1 MFGSLEGRTENARTW
16 DKAHRNRKVAEVRH
30 IYLRGWKIDARTRTP
45 TVEIAVIALCD
56 SVCECRSKRPAST
69 MCSPAVGSV
78 CRRPSSSPA
87 RPSMSPGDQPPCLPC
102 LQVCVQTCAVFY
114 VRTAAVGTTLL
125 CACQCACSLHV
136 RACRLTMQL
145 ELAYS
150 HDTKHTLMHRFFG
163 DDQGQG
169 LDDKH
174 QHRPTGH
181 EADTSLHLGI
191 CARVVSA
198 PSDLASGRPSASC

>member
-1 MFGSLEGRTENARTW
+1 MQEQAPGIHDVQPGGRKRLSTTEF
-16 DKAHRNRKVAEVRH
+16 EP
-30 IYLRGWKIDARTRTP
+30 G
-45 TVEIAVIALCD
+45 
-56 SVCECRSKRPAST
+56 
-69 MCSPAVGSV
+69 
-78 CRRPSSSPA
+78 PA

-102 LQVCVQTCAVFY
+102 LQVCVQTCAVVY

-136 RACRLTMQL
+136 IACRLTMQ
-145 ELAYS
+145 LAYS

-163 DDQGQG
+163 DAQGQG